1 MAFNALL
8 AALLLMSAGMAQATM
23 YRWVDGNGRV
33 QYSDTPP
40 MTFQQSGG
48 EEMSKQGNIIRRTQ
62 SQEERRA
69 EAERLAE
76 QKKIQQEQQKQA
88 QLDRALTQTYTTEA
102 EIDLARDRALEH
114 HKLAIKGAEIRSKTV
129 NANLAE
135 LQARIAG
142 IEKADGLIG
151 SDAGVWVEPLTG
163 FSSQLLPFDFS
174 WFSGQKYSDICS
186 LTPAYLYVGS
196 QPYSFQINAI
206 THPNWY
212 ELVLDQQDTSIYR
225 IIPCNP

>member
-1 MAFNALL
+1 MRTDNKICRLWPDTAPRMASSALL
-8 AALLLMSAGMAQATM
+8 AALLLSVGAAQATM

-62 SQEERRA
+62 SQAERRA
-69 EAERLAE
+69 EAARLAE

-114 HKLAIKGAEIRSKTV
+114 HKLAIKGAEIRSKAV

-135 LQARIAG
+135 LQARIAS
-142 IEKADGLIG
+142 IEKAGRPVGASLQNQ
-151 SDAGVWVEPLTG
+151 LTQANQESLELKRTVLNNEEAMLQVREKYAADKAR
-163 FSSQLLPFDFS
+163 FREL
-174 WFSGQKYSDICS
+174 SGKQ
-186 LTPAYLYVGS
+186 
-196 QPYSFQINAI
+196 
-206 THPNWY
+206 
-212 ELVLDQQDTSIYR
+212 
-225 IIPCNP
+225 